1 MYLKLKGDKIKRRKF
16 WIRQPIL
23 KRQIKREFWKLIGI
37 TWSREIRRRNC
48 TNEKVEK
55 AWAIHLMRA
64 FRLYLQWLVAT
75 TDQVLSVK
83 VCYFQH
89 AHTRIPSFCC
99 DNCCT
104 ITCLDFTFSNYLKFP
119 RKSFCSMSPKFNCQ
133 VFKIPADIYLFKI
146 NGKTRA
152 MCEIC
157 SKLTIKI
164 AQRLYWDRSGVFIFN
179 LEEIL
184 HIVDFEPAGSWSKT
198 NYSIS

>member
-75 TDQVLSVK
+75 TDKSYQFKCTVSSMLILECLLSVVIIVVQLHVWILLSQIIWNFPEK
-83 VCYFQH
+83 FSTAWVPNL
-89 AHTRIPSFCC
+89 AVK
-99 DNCCT
+99 
-104 ITCLDFTFSNYLKFP
+104 FSN
-119 RKSFCSMSPKFNCQ
+119 SQ
-133 VFKIPADIYLFKI
+133 PAF
-146 NGKTRA
+146 T
-152 MCEIC
+152 C
-157 SKLTIKI
+157 SKSTMEKPE
-164 AQRLYWDRSGVFIFN
+164 QCVKSVQ
-179 LEEIL
+179 
-184 HIVDFEPAGSWSKT
+184 S
-198 NYSIS
+198 